1 MTLMDSG
8 SEMRTMA
15 TLVTGFPRFVAKV
28 LIERLKELRPEEPVH
43 LVVLP
48 QKLAAARKHL
58 GRPKGFTIHRGDVAS
73 TDLGLGADSL
83 SELLPTVRQIIHFA
97 QIHHPSAGRKI
108 GYQVNVHG
116 TQNTLRFAQ
125 DCAAAQGG
133 AAPRIVHLS
142 SLFVL
147 GAGSGRVNAE
157 ARAQHPRH
165 RNWWEA
171 AVHRAEELVLRSGLP
186 YTVLRPGLIIGHSKT
201 GKIDKL
207 GGLYELG
214 VMAGQLPRNVPLPRP
229 SSKAMMHATAADTLA
244 DAAIK
249 LSKAEAA
256 NGRII
261 ALDHPNPISAV
272 EVMEAIALESGRKLA
287 RWPIHIGLAGSVANT
302 LLRQSPAAREA
313 AYLNDRNRYDA
324 PDSQAILRALEVDI
338 PEPRRLLETA
348 IAFTNATLRARR
360 AHRA

>member
-1 MTLMDSG
+1 
-8 SEMRTMA
+8 
-15 TLVTGFPRFVAKV
+15 
-28 LIERLKELRPEEPVH
+28 
-43 LVVLP
+43 
-48 QKLAAARKHL
+48 
-58 GRPKGFTIHRGDVAS
+58 
-73 TDLGLGADSL
+73 
-83 SELLPTVRQIIHFA
+83 
-97 QIHHPSAGRKI
+97 
-108 GYQVNVHG
+108 
-116 TQNTLRFAQ
+116 
-125 DCAAAQGG
+125 
-133 AAPRIVHLS
+133 
-142 SLFVL
+142 
-147 GAGSGRVNAE
+147 
-157 ARAQHPRH
+157 
-165 RNWWEA
+165 
-171 AVHRAEELVLRSGLP
+171 
-186 YTVLRPGLIIGHSKT
+186 
-201 GKIDKL
+201 
-207 GGLYELG
+207 
-214 VMAGQLPRNVPLPRP
+214 
-229 SSKAMMHATAADTLA
+229 MHATAADTLA

-272 EVMEAIALESGRKLA
+272 EFMEAIALESGRKLA

>member
-1 MTLMDSG
+1 ML
-8 SEMRTMA
+8 MA
-15 TLVTGFPRFVAKV
+15 TLITGFPRFVATV
-28 LIERLKELRPEEPVH
+28 LVDRLKELKPDEPVH
-43 LVVLP
+43 LIVLP
-48 QKLAAARKHL
+48 EKYAIARKKL
-58 GRPKGFTIHRGDVAS
+58 GRPKNFFLHRGDVAS
-73 TDLGLGADSL
+73 TDLGLNAESIQT
-83 SELLPTVRQIIHFA
+83 LLPSVRRIMHFA

-108 GYQVNVHG
+108 GYRVNVHG
-116 TQNTLRFAQ
+116 TQNILRFAQ
-125 DCAAAQGG
+125 DCAQTQNGEP
-133 AAPRIVHLS
+133 PRLVHLS

-157 ARAQHPRH
+157 ARAQRPRH

-171 AVHRAEELVLRSGLP
+171 AVYRAEELVLRSGLP

-214 VMAGQLPRNVPLPRP
+214 VMAGQLPRNMPLPRP
-229 SSKAMMHATAADTLA
+229 SSKAMMHATAVDTLA

-249 LSKAEAA
+249 LSHAEAA
-256 NGRII
+256 LGRII
-261 ALDHPNPISAV
+261 ALDHPDPISAV
-272 EVMEAIALESGRKLA
+272 EFMDAIAVESGRKLA

-324 PDSQAILRALEVDI
+324 PDSQTILKALEVDM
-338 PEPRRLLETA
+338 PRPRQLLDTA

>member
-1 MTLMDSG
+1 
-8 SEMRTMA
+8 MA

-157 ARAQHPRH
+157 ACAAPAAPQLVGGCRAPSRGA
-165 RNWWEA
+165 RVA
-171 AVHRAEELVLRSGLP
+171 PGLP

-214 VMAGQLPRNVPLPRP
+214 VMAGQLPRNVPPSPELEGDDARNRRRHPRRRSDQTQQSGGCERAHHRP
-229 SSKAMMHATAADTLA
+229 GPPQPNLG
-244 DAAIK
+244 
-249 LSKAEAA
+249 
-256 NGRII
+256 GRVYGG
-261 ALDHPNPISAV
+261 DC
-272 EVMEAIALESGRKLA
+272 
-287 RWPIHIGLAGSVANT
+287 
-302 LLRQSPAAREA
+302 ARE
-313 AYLNDRNRYDA
+313 R
-324 PDSQAILRALEVDI
+324 P
-338 PEPRRLLETA
+338 
-348 IAFTNATLRARR
+348 
-360 AHRA
+360 